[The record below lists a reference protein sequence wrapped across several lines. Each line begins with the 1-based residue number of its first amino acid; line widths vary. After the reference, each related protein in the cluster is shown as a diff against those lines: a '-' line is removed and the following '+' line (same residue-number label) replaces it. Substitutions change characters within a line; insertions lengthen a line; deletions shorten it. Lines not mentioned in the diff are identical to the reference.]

1 MMNTY
6 KTLVKSPVVFD
17 EGAHT
22 YNLGDK
28 QLHGITGMI
37 GRQLFPNKYHDVPK
51 FILERAAE
59 RGHHVHSECQFV
71 DESGLPSDCT
81 EAQQYRDIRVGN
93 GFYPLANEYTVSDLE
108 YFASNIDCVWCD
120 EDSQISLADIKT
132 TYSLDEEYLSWQ
144 LSIYAYLFELQNPGL
159 KVKDLYGVW
168 LYKGEKAELVPIQ
181 RKSDEEV
188 IRLLTCE
195 KEGRSYYDDI
205 PHSTDVAECKYNN
218 PAQIAD
224 ALIDNL
230 IAVTDNFNKAK
241 QMKDD
246 LTAAVLQAMQLHNVK
261 SFDAGR
267 LKATVTPG
275 TTKRTFD
282 STRFKKDHPDM
293 YEEYMKESVTK
304 DSVRITIREDK
315 E

>member
-1 MMNTY
+1 MNNIQ
-6 KTLVKSPVVFD
+6 LVKSPVVFD

-22 YNLGDK
+22 YTLGDK

-59 RGHHVHSECQFV
+59 RGHHVHSECQFM
-71 DESGLPSDCT
+71 DESGLPSDCI
-81 EAQQYRDIRVGN
+81 EAQQYTQIRKSN
-93 GFYPLANEYTVSDLE
+93 GFSALANEYTVSDE
-108 YFASNIDCVWCD
+108 IYFASNIDCVWGNND
-120 EDSQISLADIKT
+120 GDIILADIKT

-144 LSIYAYLFELQNPGL
+144 LSIYAYLFEGQNPGL
-159 KVKDLYGVW
+159 KVKGLYGVW
-168 LYKGEKAELVPIQ
+168 LYKGDKAELVHIQ
-181 RKSDEEV
+181 RKSDMDV
-188 IRLLTCE
+188 RKLLVCE
-195 KEGRSYYDDI
+195 KEGRSYYDDV
-205 PHSTDVAECKYNN
+205 PHSTDVAESKYNN

-230 IAVTDNFNKAK
+230 IAITDNFNKAK

-246 LTAAVLQAMQLHNVK
+246 LTASVLKAMVEHNVK

-275 TTKRTFD
+275 TTKTTFD
-282 STRFKKDHPDM
+282 STRFKKEHPDL
-293 YEEYMKESVTK
+293 YKEYLKESVTK